1 MRLSRTPGPGLGL
14 DFGTSNSLA
23 ARVDGEGLRPLTLE
37 GAEVIMPTAT
47 YLDRDFKST
56 IGQAAIDAY
65 IEDNRGRTVE
75 LIPEVIGKAV
85 CLRRTGAR
93 KAEQRRKL
101 LRRTFTARP
110 WKMRGCLGA
119 FFEA

>member
-1 MRLSRTPGPGLGL
+1 MRLSRTPGPALGL

-23 ARVDGEGLRPLTLE
+23 ARVDGDGLRPLPLE

-47 YLDRDFKST
+47 YLDRDFRSS

-75 LIPEVIGKAV
+75 LIPEVIGKSS
-85 CLRRTGAR
+85 LLTQEGGA
-93 KAEQRRKL
+93 
-101 LRRTFTARP
+101 
-110 WKMRGCLGA
+110 
-119 FFEA
+119 